1 MRVLRS
7 LVFATALIASPAA
20 AQDYPTKPVTIVVP
34 FAAGGAGDILGRLI
48 SPHMEKRLGK
58 PFIVENRVGAGGVI
72 GATSFRKAAPDG
84 HSIMIAPSPTMA
96 VNVTLYQKLPYDPV
110 ADFIPLAMAAGT
122 PFVLVVNP
130 SLPVKTVAD
139 LIAYVKARPGK
150 LSYGTAG
157 AGVPHHLF
165 MELLKSKTGLDMSP
179 VAYKGGAPAI
189 ADVVAGHI
197 PLMFVDLGPA
207 LELIRAGKVRALGTS
222 VASGLEVLPDVP
234 PVNKTV
240 PDFDVASWQMVVAP
254 AKTPRPIVDKL
265 HTELKDVFA
274 TPQISGAIA
283 KTGMLPLPTPTV
295 EAMQAFV
302 KSEIKRWG
310 EVVHKAGIAGSR

>member
-1 MRVLRS
+1 
-7 LVFATALIASPAA
+7 
-20 AQDYPTKPVTIVVP
+20 
-34 FAAGGAGDILGRLI
+34 
-48 SPHMEKRLGK
+48 
-58 PFIVENRVGAGGVI
+58 
-72 GATSFRKAAPDG
+72 
-84 HSIMIAPSPTMA
+84 
-96 VNVTLYQKLPYDPV
+96 
-110 ADFIPLAMAAGT
+110 
-122 PFVLVVNP
+122 
-130 SLPVKTVAD
+130 
-139 LIAYVKARPGK
+139 
-150 LSYGTAG
+150 
-157 AGVPHHLF
+157 
-165 MELLKSKTGLDMSP
+165 
-179 VAYKGGAPAI
+179 
-189 ADVVAGHI
+189 
-197 PLMFVDLGPA
+197 
-207 LELIRAGKVRALGTS
+207 
-222 VASGLEVLPDVP
+222 VLPDVP

>member
-1 MRVLRS
+1 MPSCASRPPIARSTAAGTSRSRPRRLRSCGVSWRARSCAGGKWSSRPVCWGRSDICRERQRGEATMRVFRS

-20 AQDYPTKPVTIVVP
+20 AQDYPTKPVTIVGP

-72 GATSFRKAAPDG
+72 GATSFRKAPPDG

-110 ADFIPLAMAAGT
+110 SDFIPLAMAAGT

-130 SLPVKTVAD
+130 SLPVKTVAN

-197 PLMFVDLGPA
+197 PL
-207 LELIRAGKVRALGTS
+207 
-222 VASGLEVLPDVP
+222 
-234 PVNKTV
+234 
-240 PDFDVASWQMVVAP
+240 
-254 AKTPRPIVDKL
+254 
-265 HTELKDVFA
+265 
-274 TPQISGAIA
+274 
-283 KTGMLPLPTPTV
+283 
-295 EAMQAFV
+295 
-302 KSEIKRWG
+302 
-310 EVVHKAGIAGSR
+310 